1 VEEQTKIIKKI
12 KLSGDSQL
20 DFIAIGEF
28 RWISEEKADS
38 LKISL
43 INFF

>member
-1 VEEQTKIIKKI
+1 MEEQTKIIKI

-28 RWISEEKADS
+28 KWILEEKVDS